1 MKWQTIVALPVVGLM
16 VWIVVAAVSF
26 GEQVG
31 STWTEGTT
39 ATVVNGLVMAC
50 FGGAMFGVF
59 IMSLLIGVALASRLM
74 ATPARSGPR
83 AQEPSLWERG
93 RGRGRI
99 PQGWDDEVV
108 DSYGERGRVVS
119 IDSPVDGLRPMLT
132 GSRQGAHAGQ
142 QMFLPPSASGAFDGM
157 DDGDGPRFRTGG

>member
-1 MKWQTIVALPVVGLM
+1 MRWQTIVALPAVGLL

-26 GEQVG
+26 GERVG

-59 IMSLLIGVALASRLM
+59 VLSLLVGVALAARLLG
-74 ATPARSGPR
+74 TPARSGPR
-83 AQEPSLWERG
+83 AQEPSLWERA

-99 PQGWDDEVV
+99 PPGWDDEVV
-108 DSYGERGRVVS
+108 DSYSRRGGVVRV
-119 IDSPVDGLRPMLT
+119 DAPVDGLRPLLP
-132 GSRQGAHAGQ
+132 GPGQGANGGGQ
-142 QMFLPPSASGAFDGM
+142 VFMPPSASGAFDGM